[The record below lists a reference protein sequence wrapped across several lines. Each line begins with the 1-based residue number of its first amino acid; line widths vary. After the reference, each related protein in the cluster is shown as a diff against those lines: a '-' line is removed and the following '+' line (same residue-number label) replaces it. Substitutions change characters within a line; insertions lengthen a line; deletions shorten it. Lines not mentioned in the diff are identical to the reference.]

1 MPARNRLWS
10 GKSKG
15 KSKAKSLS
23 SDIRVLNPDG
33 TLKEIIP
40 VAQCKKPRYIK
51 IEKESIDLLDNPRRS
66 PEYELWRDRIKRRD
80 KKTCILCGAKD
91 WIQVHHIK
99 RWIDDK
105 ENRYNLSN
113 GVCLCMVCHQKHHAP
128 DKRPFPQEITNKLI
142 DYINSLGN

>member
-1 MPARNRLWS
+1 MHHRNVLWQ

-40 VAQCKKPRYIK
+40 VAQCKKPRYVK
-51 IEKESIDLLDNPRRS
+51 VEQENPDLLNNERRT
-66 PEYELWRDRIKRRD
+66 PEYEEWRLRIKRRD
-80 KKTCILCGAKD
+80 KKTCILCGSQD
-91 WIQVHHIK
+91 WIEVHHIK

-105 ENRYNLSN
+105 ENRYNLNN
-113 GVCLCMVCHQKHHAP
+113 GVCLCMVCHRKHHAP
-128 DKRPFPQEITNKLI
+128 DKRPFPQEITFKLI
-142 DYINSLGN
+142 NYINSLGG